1 MSSKENT
8 TEKTISG
15 IDVMRGVGVERARP
29 FWADAWHRVVIRRG
43 AQLGLIWIGIIGFF
57 AIFAPVI
64 ANGLPLISREIGPD
78 GAVVSSYSPLWLSL
92 TATDILLLV
101 GGVLGPILFLIPM
114 GVNRQLK
121 LGWICS
127 AALLCGLIVV
137 LIATLRYSIVGSD
150 VTVWSQSVWFKQTIC
165 FGSALVIALLFFW
178 LPTFKTM
185 LPRIAFALL
194 ISLFAGLVS
203 ADRWS
208 EPVLTPERFIRGQ
221 DEGKLRNTYTIIPW
235 SPTQS
240 RAVFYSKRPVR
251 TAADAYRNQAESRID
266 DGVAYYARAVVF
278 NLKPVEGELPFRKKT
293 SLLNDDGKAVL
304 VQQLLVDYLTREST
318 DTKQTTKQTT
328 ELGLL
333 LKEAGTSSIAMLEE
347 TGVSPGYIDVF
358 RQLATDMKAYSKALY
373 DADGAGAEAA
383 ADRCIQIVAG
393 LEPANRNSRLV
404 LADAGKELRKSIGQ
418 RVDYVTKATQIAETS
433 YGSRDFILGTDPI
446 GRDVMSQMLHAC
458 RLSISIG
465 LVSTGLSVLI
475 GIIVGSLMGYF
486 GGWVDLVLSRI
497 VEIFMAIPVLF
508 LLIVAASVLPR
519 NTYVM
524 MVIIGCVTW
533 TGSARFIRAE
543 FLKLRNQDFVQSC
556 RAVGLPLHSTLFRH
570 MLPNGVTPVLVQ
582 ASFGVAAAIIAEA
595 TLSYLGLGPY
605 GQSSWGKLLALT
617 TGETGVFLWWM
628 AVFPGA
634 AIFLTV
640 LAYNVLGENFR
651 DAIDPKMR
659 KAAH

>member
-1 MSSKENT
+1 MSTKDQKGPE
-8 TEKTISG
+8 TISG

-43 AQLGLIWIGIIGFF
+43 AQFGLVWIGIIGFF

-78 GAVVSSYSPLWLSL
+78 GSVVSSYSPLWLSL
-92 TATDILLLV
+92 TATDILLLL
-101 GGVLGPILFLIPM
+101 GGILGPILFLIPM
-114 GVNRQLK
+114 GVTRQLK

-137 LIATLRYSIVGSD
+137 LIATLRYALVGSD
-150 VTVWSQSVWFKQTIC
+150 VTVWAQSDWFKWTIC
-165 FGSALVIALLFFW
+165 LGSALVIALLFFW
-178 LPTFKTM
+178 LPTFKSI
-185 LPRIAFALL
+185 LPRIAFAVL
-194 ISLFAGLVS
+194 ISLLAGVIT

-221 DEGKLRNTYTIIPW
+221 EEGKLRNTYTIIPW

-240 RAVFYSKRPVR
+240 RAVFYSKKPVR
-251 TAADAYRNQAESRID
+251 TAADAYRSQAESRID

-278 NLKPVEGELPFRKKT
+278 NLKPIEGELPLRNKT
-293 SLLNDDGKAVL
+293 VLAQSDGKPVL
-304 VQQLLVDYLTREST
+304 VQQILVDFLTRGST
-318 DTKQTTKQTT
+318 EGLKKT
-328 ELGLL
+328 EIELL
-333 LKEAGTSSIAMLEE
+333 LDEADTDYISVMAEAG
-347 TGVSPGYIDVF
+347 VSKGYLSTF
-358 RQLATDMKAYSKALY
+358 EQLAKDMKAYSQAMY
-373 DADGAGAEAA
+373 DTNVEAGNAA
-383 ADRCIQIVAG
+383 AVRCIEIVAD
-393 LEPANRNSRLV
+393 LEPANRNSRITI
-404 LADAGKELRKSIGQ
+404 ADAGEELRKSIDQ
-418 RVDYVTKATQIAETS
+418 RVEYVVKANQVAETS

-486 GGWVDLVLSRI
+486 GGWVDLVLSRV

>member
-64 ANGLPLISREIGPD
+64 ANGLPLWTRELSAD
-78 GAVVSSYSPLWLSL
+78 GATIRSYSPLFQSL
-92 TATDILLLV
+92 TPTDILLLL
-101 GGVLGPILFLIPM
+101 GGVLGTVFFFIPISMGKQHRLGLI
-114 GVNRQLK
+114 
-121 LGWICS
+121 S
-127 AALLCGLIVV
+127 AAALLSGTIIVA
-137 LIATLRYSIVGSD
+137 IATLRYLLVGDEVSD
-150 VTVWSQSVWFKQTIC
+150 LSQSAGFKWYVAMGT
-165 FGSALVIALLFFW
+165 SVVVAMLLFW
-178 LPTFKTM
+178 LPTFRPVLGRVVFT
-185 LPRIAFALL
+185 LAIC
-194 ISLFAGLVS
+194 LFTGYVS
-203 ADRWS
+203 ADRWTA
-208 EPVLTPERFIRGQ
+208 PVLNPERFIRGQ
-221 DEGKLRNTYTIIPW
+221 DDGAFENTYTLVPW

-240 RAVFYSKRPVR
+240 RPVFYSRKPAR
-251 TAADAYRNQAESRID
+251 TAANAYQLVAETRVQ
-266 DGVAYYARAVVF
+266 DGVAFYARAIVF
-278 NLKPVEGELPFRKKT
+278 NLKQSKESLPLTKESRGDLVLLLVEGETASNADGSPVLPALESAGISAENMTIFKDLAAKLEAY
-293 SLLNDDGKAVL
+293 SSSIVAQDPVAAAEAAKAVVLISDQL
-304 VQQLLVDYLTREST
+304 VPSGRNGRITIT
-318 DTKQTTKQTT
+318 D
-328 ELGLL
+328 
-333 LKEAGTSSIAMLEE
+333 
-347 TGVSPGYIDVF
+347 
-358 RQLATDMKAYSKALY
+358 
-373 DADGAGAEAA
+373 AGAELSQKIPERIEYVRQ
-383 ADRCIQIVAG
+383 ADEI
-393 LEPANRNSRLV
+393 S
-404 LADAGKELRKSIGQ
+404 S
-418 RVDYVTKATQIAETS
+418 TS
-433 YGSRDFILGTDPI
+433 YGQRDFILGTDPI
-446 GRDVMSQMLHAC
+446 GRDVLSQMLHAC

-475 GIIVGSLMGYF
+475 GVIVGSLMGYF
-486 GGWVDLVLSRI
+486 GVWVDLVLSRI
-497 VEIFMAIPVLF
+497 VEIFMAVPVLF

-605 GQSSWGKLLALT
+605 GQSSWGKLLSLT

-628 AVFPGA
+628 AVFPGV

>member
-1 MSSKENT
+1 MSTKDQKGPE
-8 TEKTISG
+8 TISG

-43 AQLGLIWIGIIGFF
+43 AQFGLVWIGIIGFF

-78 GAVVSSYSPLWLSL
+78 GSVVSSYSPLWLSL
-92 TATDILLLV
+92 TATDILLLL

-114 GVNRQLK
+114 GVTRQLK

-137 LIATLRYSIVGSD
+137 LIATLRYALVGGD
-150 VTVWSQSVWFKQTIC
+150 VTIWAQSVWFKWTIC
-165 FGSALVIALLFFW
+165 LGSALTIALLFFW
-178 LPTFKTM
+178 LPTFKSM
-185 LPRIAFALL
+185 LPRIAFAIL
-194 ISLFAGLVS
+194 ISLLAGLIS

-221 DEGKLRNTYTIIPW
+221 EEGKLQNTYTIIPW

-240 RAVFYSKRPVR
+240 RAVFYSRKPVR
-251 TAADAYRNQAESRID
+251 TAADAYRTQAENRID
-266 DGVAYYARAVVF
+266 DGVAYYARAVIF
-278 NLKPVEGELPFRKKT
+278 NLKSVEGELPLRNKT
-293 SLLNDDGKAVL
+293 VLVQEDGKPVL
-304 VQQLLVDYLTREST
+304 VQQILVDFLTRGST
-318 DTKQTTKQTT
+318 EGLKKT
-328 ELGLL
+328 EIELL
-333 LKEAGTSSIAMLEE
+333 LDEADTDYISVMAEAG
-347 TGVSPGYIDVF
+347 VSKDYLSTF
-358 RQLATDMKAYSKALY
+358 EQLAKDMKAYSQAMY
-373 DADGAGAEAA
+373 DTNVEAGNAA
-383 ADRCIQIVAG
+383 AVRCIEIVAD
-393 LEPANRNSRLV
+393 LEPANRNSRITI
-404 LADAGKELRKSIGQ
+404 ADAGEELIKSIDQ
-418 RVDYVTKATQIAETS
+418 RVEYVVKANQVAETS